1 MAGIPDTP
9 YSVSCSSPDSLAISR
24 PPAHRATVHN
34 TRIPLSPRSAGW
46 VQRSAVRQG
55 YSGVQLW
62 PNQLWP
68 AHNPPAVQ
76 ALFGRSFSAG
86 SQNECILRQRLP

>member
-62 PNQLWP
+62 PNPL
-68 AHNPPAVQ
+68 A
-76 ALFGRSFSAG
+76 SA
-86 SQNECILRQRLP
+86 